1 MLLQVYQHGS
11 PRFRQF
17 EIVQLFQP
25 MTKTSLKIAVA
36 TLTALS
42 LSLSS
47 RVQATIAPPT
57 SENYWSLEMSSHS
70 QESLAMEVSLRP
82 YIEGYA
88 ELVYRNYRDSHQQ
101 AVILGEAIAAF
112 LAQPNAATHQAAQQA
127 WIQAR
132 QSYLQTEA
140 FRFYEGPIDFIDPA
154 TGEEGPEARINAW
167 PMNEA
172 FIDYVRGNPD
182 SGIINNK
189 SLDVSIETI
198 LENDQVTDEADV
210 TTGWHAIEFLLWGQ
224 DFNDR
229 GPGQR
234 SFEDFVSDGDT
245 NDRRRTYLQLVTAQ
259 LIEDLSFLEN
269 EWKPNANNF
278 RAEFIDR
285 DPKESISKILTS
297 LATLSAFEMSSERM
311 AVPLDSGN
319 QEDEHSCFSDTTYQ
333 DFVFNAQGI
342 ENVYFGNYG
351 DYDGP
356 GFDELIAQLDPGIN
370 QTVIAALTQT
380 REAIASINQPFD
392 GVLASPLGSDARE
405 EAEMAIT
412 ALENQAE
419 TFQAVGTVLGVDV
432 EILAE

>member
-1 MLLQVYQHGS
+1 
-11 PRFRQF
+11 
-17 EIVQLFQP
+17 
-25 MTKTSLKIAVA
+25 
-36 TLTALS
+36 
-42 LSLSS
+42 
-47 RVQATIAPPT
+47 
-57 SENYWSLEMSSHS
+57 
-70 QESLAMEVSLRP
+70 MEVSLQP

-88 ELVYRNYRDSHQQ
+88 ELVYRNYQDSHQQ
-101 AVILGEAIAAF
+101 AALLGEAIEEF
-112 LAQPNAATHQAAQQA
+112 LAQPNEATHQAAKQA
-127 WIQAR
+127 WIEAR

-172 FIDYVRGNPD
+172 FIDYVRDNPD
-182 SGIINNK
+182 SGIINDK

-224 DFNDR
+224 DFNAE
-229 GPGQR
+229 GPGER
-234 SFEDFVSDGDT
+234 SFEDFIPDRDN

-259 LIEDLSFLEN
+259 LIDDLSFLEN

-278 RAEFIDR
+278 RAEFIAG
-285 DPKESISKILTS
+285 DPKESMSKILTS

-319 QEDEHSCFSDTTYQ
+319 QEDEHSCFSDTTHQ
-333 DFVFNAQGI
+333 DFIFNAKGI
-342 ENVYFGNYG
+342 ENVYFGDYG

-356 GFDELIAQLDPGIN
+356 GFDELMAQLDPGIH
-370 QTVIAALTQT
+370 QTVVSALTQT
-380 REAIASINQPFD
+380 REAVANINDPFD
-392 GVLASPLGSDARE
+392 RVLASPPGSEARE
-405 EAEMAIT
+405 EVEAAIT
-412 ALENQAE
+412 AFEDQAE
-419 TFQAVGTVLGVDV
+419 AFQALGEVLGVDV